1 MSLLSQCIRN
11 MRPRRTKPDPCHTSI
26 EFLTRTLKGNF
37 MKLISTALALTLM
50 LSGAVFAADKHDH
63 GHEDK
68 PLHGGL
74 VTEIKDVD
82 YELVA
87 KPDVLQLYVRD
98 HGKPVDVSKATAKIT
113 LLAGTDKQEVELK
126 PSGDKL
132 QAKGSFKVT
141 AGTKI
146 VAQVNA
152 AGKTATARFL
162 WK

>member
-1 MSLLSQCIRN
+1 
-11 MRPRRTKPDPCHTSI
+11 
-26 EFLTRTLKGNF
+26 
-37 MKLISTALALTLM
+37 MKLISTTFALMFMA
-50 LSGAVFAADKHDH
+50 SGSVFAADKHDH

-113 LLAGTDKQEVELK
+113 LLSGSDKQEIDLK

-132 QAKGSFKVT
+132 EAKGSFKV
-141 AGTKI
+141 APGTKV
-146 VAQVNA
+146 VAQVNLA
-152 AGKTATARFL
+152 SKTTTARFVL
-162 WK
+162 K

>member
-1 MSLLSQCIRN
+1 
-11 MRPRRTKPDPCHTSI
+11 
-26 EFLTRTLKGNF
+26 
-37 MKLISTALALTLM
+37 MKLISTAVALTLM

-132 QAKGSFKVT
+132 EAKGSFKVA

-152 AGKTATARFL
+152 AGKTATARFAL
-162 WK
+162 K

>member
-1 MSLLSQCIRN
+1 
-11 MRPRRTKPDPCHTSI
+11 
-26 EFLTRTLKGNF
+26 
-37 MKLISTALALTLM
+37 MKLISTTFALM
-50 LSGAVFAADKHDH
+50 LMASGVVFAADKHDH

-74 VTEIKDVD
+74 VAEIKDMD

-113 LLAGTDKQEVELK
+113 LLSGSDKQEIDLK

-132 QAKGSFKVT
+132 EAKGSFKV
-141 AGTKI
+141 APGTKV
-146 VAQVNA
+146 VAQVNLA
-152 AGKTATARFL
+152 SKAATARFVL
-162 WK
+162 K

>member
-1 MSLLSQCIRN
+1 
-11 MRPRRTKPDPCHTSI
+11 
-26 EFLTRTLKGNF
+26 
-37 MKLISTALALTLM
+37 MKLISTTLALMVMT
-50 LSGAVFAADKHDH
+50 SGTAFAADKHAH

-74 VTEIKDVD
+74 ITEIKDVD

-113 LLAGTDKQEVELK
+113 LLSGSDKQEIDLK

-132 QAKGSFKVT
+132 EAKGSFKV
-141 AGTKI
+141 APGTKV
-146 VAQVNA
+146 VAQVNLA
-152 AGKTATARFL
+152 SKAATARFVL
-162 WK
+162 K

>member
-1 MSLLSQCIRN
+1 
-11 MRPRRTKPDPCHTSI
+11 
-26 EFLTRTLKGNF
+26 

-68 PLHGGL
+68 PLCTGGL

-113 LLAGTDKQEVELK
+113 LLAGADKQEVELK
-126 PSGDKL
+126 PTGDKL
-132 QAKGSFKVT
+132 EAKGSFKVT
-141 AGTKI
+141 PGTKVI
-146 VAQVNA
+146 VQVNLA
-152 AGKTATARFL
+152 SKAATARFVL
-162 WK
+162 K